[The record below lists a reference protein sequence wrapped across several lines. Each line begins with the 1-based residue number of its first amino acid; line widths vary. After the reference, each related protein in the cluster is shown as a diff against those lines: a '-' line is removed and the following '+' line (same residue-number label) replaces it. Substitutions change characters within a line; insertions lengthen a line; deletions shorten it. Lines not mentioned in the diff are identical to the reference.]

1 METIASD
8 SGTLGGKHR
17 SSQFLASVRCL
28 SAVLQKVRSSP
39 ASGRHAPSLPGCCPQ
54 VTHTASSALSGA
66 HPPGWRCT
74 FPSRP
79 PCLSPQ
85 PGRFWGPGSP
95 APWRPWLVR
104 HGVERGGGCAKVRG
118 SAAAPASGSLL
129 PARLTWPLA
138 GPAPSVLHLGRG
150 SRFCRDWLWSHKTRA
165 EPQLCRL
172 DSGCMSSFWQSRLP
186 SSVRWI

>member
-1 METIASD
+1 M
-8 SGTLGGKHR
+8 L
-17 SSQFLASVRCL
+17 V
-28 SAVLQKVRSSP
+28 
-39 ASGRHAPSLPGCCPQ
+39 
-54 VTHTASSALSGA
+54 
-66 HPPGWRCT
+66 
-74 FPSRP
+74 SRP
-79 PCLSPQ
+79 PEGAEQPGVWPARTLSPRMLPSGHSHSQ
-85 PGRFWGPGSP
+85 LCTVWGASAGLEMHLPFPASLSLPATRAVLGPRVACSLEALVGQAWCGGGR
-95 APWRPWLVR
+95 
-104 HGVERGGGCAKVRG
+104 GCAKVRG

>member
-1 METIASD
+1 METIASA

-79 PCLSPQ
+79 PRLSPQ

-104 HGVERGGGCAKVRG
+104 HGVEGWGMRQGPRLGCC
-118 SAAAPASGSLL
+118 PCFW
-129 PARLTWPLA
+129 LTPPRPPHLA
-138 GPAPSVLHLGRG
+138 FGWTSPICAPSGEGLQVLPGLALESQDQG
-150 SRFCRDWLWSHKTRA
+150 
-165 EPQLCRL
+165 
-172 DSGCMSSFWQSRLP
+172 
-186 SSVRWI
+186 